1 MLLFV
6 SIPVRNTLY
15 LLFLM
20 FDPADLTIHLATT
33 VPDRA
38 LKAENLA
45 ESLHIPITYEADNAT
60 KYSLIFTDN
69 YIKLQCNPASGR
81 GKISPIFV
89 EFSRK
94 GKLHP
99 RLASTTVRDPLPRAI
114 GIKKGFRPTVLDAT
128 AGLGMDGMSMA
139 WLGCQVTMVERSP
152 IIYTLLED
160 GLKRGYQNLYLSKII
175 EEKIE
180 LLYHDSIAYLPGLQE
195 KPDVIYVDPMFPDLG
210 SKALGKG
217 EMRVIKDIVGS
228 DADGTTTLTV
238 SLMYAKK
245 RVVVKRPKGAP
256 LLPQNRKPD
265 YSQKTKS
272 GRFDIYL
279 TSHL

>member
-1 MLLFV
+1 
-6 SIPVRNTLY
+6 
-15 LLFLM
+15 M
-20 FDPADLTIHLATT
+20 FDPTCLDILLATT
-33 VPDRA
+33 IPDRVR
-38 LKAENLA
+38 KAENLA
-45 ESLHIPITYEADNAT
+45 ESIHVPITYGADNAT

-69 YIKLQCNPASGR
+69 HIKLQCNPVSGR
-81 GKISPIFV
+81 GKVSPLFV

-94 GKLHP
+94 GNLHP
-99 RLASTTVRDPLPRAI
+99 RIRSTTVRDPLSRAI
-114 GIKKGFRPTVLDAT
+114 GTKKGFRPTVLDTT
-128 AGLGMDGMSMA
+128 AGLGMDAMCMA

-160 GLKRGYQNLYLSKII
+160 GLTRGCQYPFLSPII
-175 EEKIE
+175 QKIE
-180 LLYHDSIAYLPGLQE
+180 LFCHDSIAFLHGLRK

-217 EMRVIKDIVGS
+217 EMRLVKDIVGKDN
-228 DADGTTTLTV
+228 DAGTLLTQG
-238 SLMYAKK
+238 LMYAKK

-256 LLPQNRKPD
+256 LLIENKKPD